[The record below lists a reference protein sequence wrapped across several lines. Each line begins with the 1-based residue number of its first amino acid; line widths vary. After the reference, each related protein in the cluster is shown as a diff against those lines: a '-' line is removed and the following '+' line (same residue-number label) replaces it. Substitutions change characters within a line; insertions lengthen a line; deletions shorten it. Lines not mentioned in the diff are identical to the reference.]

1 MKQEMS
7 PSKFG
12 LKFDKAYYMQA
23 KEEYE
28 RHFRPDEEEYL
39 RYMSSG
45 SQRLEYIRKLY
56 QERFEEDISSKER
69 VFKKPNR

>member
-1 MKQEMS
+1 MKQEMF

-39 RYMSSG
+39 RYMASAG
-45 SQRLEYIRKLY
+45 KRLEYIRKLY
-56 QERFEEDISSKER
+56 QERFEEDISAKDR
-69 VFKKPNR
+69 LQKKSN

>member
-1 MKQEMS
+1 MKQEMY

-39 RYMSSG
+39 RYMASG
-45 SQRLEYIRKLY
+45 AKRLEYIRKLY
-56 QERFEEDISSKER
+56 QERFEEDISSKDR
-69 VFKKPNR
+69 LWKKK